1 MKIRTILG
9 SLIILGL
16 AAVLLL
22 EFFPLEN
29 QKEETRKAR
38 EEEMRKEEMIKAR
51 EKEEINKANNQC
63 VKAFEQDFPE
73 YKNFGCWYKVNFSI
87 CLCQTWEV
95 KNAWERAH
103 TIYDGE
109 RDVKEIRFNLKP
121 LTPSN

>member
-1 MKIRTILG
+1 MK
-9 SLIILGL
+9 
-16 AAVLLL
+16 
-22 EFFPLEN
+22 
-29 QKEETRKAR
+29 KEETSISPIILLLVIFLMGFLAAR
-38 EEEMRKEEMIKAR
+38 VWFPREITEQRLKKEMIKAR